1 VAIACAGLLLLHSLN
16 QKRAYRFCL
25 AVSCGLLLV
34 ASHLG
39 GSLTHGKDHLTRYAP
54 EPFRSWL
61 GGRRA
66 APATPSTSTIGRW
79 AQQEVFGTIVQPI
92 LQQYCVPCH
101 GPEKAKAKLRLDS
114 YDALQRG
121 SENGPVVQAGVSAAS
136 RLVKVLSLPEE
147 DDSHMPPSGKP
158 QPSAEDLAL
167 IRWWI
172 DAGASATA
180 RVSQL
185 KVPAGIE
192 RLLQTRSP

>member
-1 VAIACAGLLLLHSLN
+1 MNSRFLHMVAL
-16 QKRAYRFCL
+16 
-25 AVSCGLLLV
+25 
-34 ASHLG
+34 
-39 GSLTHGKDHLTRYAP
+39 
-54 EPFRSWL
+54 
-61 GGRRA
+61 
-66 APATPSTSTIGRW
+66 
-79 AQQEVFGTIVQPI
+79 
-92 LQQYCVPCH
+92 
-101 GPEKAKAKLRLDS
+101 
-114 YDALQRG
+114 
-121 SENGPVVQAGVSAAS
+121 VQAGVSAAS